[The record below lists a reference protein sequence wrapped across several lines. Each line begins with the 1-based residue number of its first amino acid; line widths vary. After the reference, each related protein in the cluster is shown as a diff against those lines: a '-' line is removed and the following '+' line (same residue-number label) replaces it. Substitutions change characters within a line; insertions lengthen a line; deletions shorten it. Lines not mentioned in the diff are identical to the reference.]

1 MSYSV
6 LMHKLIAAI
15 AGTIAMAGS
24 AEAQPVSPS
33 RTVQMP
39 RVSVLQCS
47 VTAFGPR
54 FAFGFRGH
62 IDLSY
67 GAGTSCRGGE
77 GGNAAGK
84 FLKVWVQVA
93 GSGANRGRYFD
104 VAGTTRTSFSTANPV
119 RLSSAREAFL
129 GHAYRIAAEA
139 TAQRGDHITA
149 GAVVGPTIA
158 P

>member
-1 MSYSV
+1 
-6 LMHKLIAAI
+6 MHKLIAAI
-15 AGTIAMAGS
+15 ISTLALVGS
-24 AEAQPVSPS
+24 AEAQSMSPS

-47 VTAFGPR
+47 VTEFGPR
-54 FAFGFRGH
+54 FFFGFKGH

-67 GAGTSCRGGE
+67 GAGTSCKGGE
-77 GGNAAGK
+77 GGNAAKK
-84 FLKVWVQVA
+84 FLKTWVQVA

-104 VAGTTRTSFSTANPV
+104 VAGSTRAAVATANPV
-119 RLSSAREAFL
+119 RISSAREAFL
-129 GHAYRIAAEA
+129 GHAYRIATEA

-149 GAVVGPTIA
+149 AAVVGPMLA